1 MLYTETFASPL
12 SICLFV
18 NDPAQSVT
26 SIVSI
31 VCDSS
36 GEWHLFYKKD

>member
-1 MLYTETFASPL
+1 MLYAEAFASAL
-12 SICLFV
+12 ALCLFV

-26 SIVSI
+26 VIVSI

-36 GEWHLFYKKD
+36 GSWHLFYKKD